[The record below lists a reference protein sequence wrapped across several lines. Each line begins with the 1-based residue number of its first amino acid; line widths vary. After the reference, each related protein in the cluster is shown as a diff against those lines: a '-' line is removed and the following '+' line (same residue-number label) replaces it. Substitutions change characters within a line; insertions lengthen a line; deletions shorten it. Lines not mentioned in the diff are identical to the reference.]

1 MITTPFTSVSSENDT
16 VALSTP
22 NASTTDTNSST
33 LAGTTTSNI
42 VGDCK
47 YCLQHCESSAPLIGE
62 NSPFHSTKK
71 RKMDE
76 VTLCIRLRK
85 YSFVTRGTGKT
96 SLILLSTI

>member
-1 MITTPFTSVSSENDT
+1 MTPFTSVSSENDT

-62 NSPFHSTKK
+62 NSPFHS
-71 RKMDE
+71 KMDE

-85 YSFVTRGTGKT
+85 YSFVTRSTGKT
-96 SLILLSTI
+96 SLISLSTI